1 MITSGLF
8 GGSLTTWCRV
18 SRGEPIMVK
27 IDDDYFVLM
36 DGAYPTKA
44 LDSRQDAYSY
54 EYQVDYDLPKVK
66 EAWFILEVYTDGKRD
81 FCGSSVFVTFED
93 DSFRYFEKDIIQFVR
108 QPPESAFGKVAEQTS
123 LF

>member
-1 MITSGLF
+1 MTTSGLF
-8 GGSLTTWCRV
+8 GGSLTARCRV
-18 SRGEPIMVK
+18 SRGEPLMVK
-27 IDDDYFVLM
+27 IDDEYFALM

-44 LDSRQDAYSY
+44 VDSRQDAYNY
-54 EYQVDYDLPKVK
+54 EYQVDYDMPKVK

-93 DSFRYFEKDIIQFVR
+93 GSFRFFEQDIIQFVR
-108 QPPESAFGKVAEQTS
+108 QPPESAFGDVAEQTS

>member
-1 MITSGLF
+1 MTTSGQF

-27 IDDDYFVLM
+27 IDDEYFVLM

-44 LDSRQDAYSY
+44 VDSRQDAYNY
-54 EYQVDYDLPKVK
+54 EYQVDYDMPKVK
-66 EAWFILEVYTDGKRD
+66 EAWFIDEVYTDGKRE

-93 DSFRYFEKDIIQFVR
+93 GSSRYFEKDIIQFVR
-108 QPPESAFGKVAEQTS
+108 QPPESAFGEVAEQTR

>member
-1 MITSGLF
+1 MTTSGLF
-8 GGSLTTWCRV
+8 GGSLTAWCRV

-27 IDDDYFVLM
+27 IDDDYLVLM

-44 LDSRQDAYSY
+44 VDSRQDAYNY

-66 EAWFILEVYTDGKRD
+66 EAWFVLEAYTDGKRD
-81 FCGSSVFVTFED
+81 FCGSSVFVTFENGE
-93 DSFRYFEKDIIQFVR
+93 FRYFERDIIQFVR
-108 QPPESAFGKVAEQTS
+108 QPSESAFGEVAEQTS

>member
-1 MITSGLF
+1 MTTSSLF
-8 GGSLTTWCRV
+8 GESLTTWCRV
-18 SRGEPIMVK
+18 SRGEPIMVE
-27 IDDDYFVLM
+27 IDDEYFVLM

-44 LDSRQDAYSY
+44 VDSRQDAYNY
-54 EYQVDYDLPKVK
+54 EHQVYYDLPKVK
-66 EAWFILEVYTDGKRD
+66 EAWFILEVYTDGKRE

-93 DSFRYFEKDIIQFVR
+93 GEFRYFEKDIIQFVR